1 MSAMPVGAQ
10 TDISPAVL
18 RARRNLLGLYFLTGI
33 AVATWLARLP
43 SIRGALDLTTAGLGT
58 VLVVGSIGSLLMVV
72 VAGGLTNRWG
82 SARTLLVAAVM
93 FSVANVMVG
102 IGPAVGSVPVLAVG
116 MLISSS
122 SYALGNVPLN
132 LETVVIERA
141 MGRTVVPQ
149 FHAAFSVGSVVGSLL
164 GAGVSWLGVPVVW
177 HFIGLSVVT
186 FAWRYL
192 AIPGAVLPL
201 TGGTAA
207 VDAGD
212 EGQGVAARPTPTR
225 GASMRVAFAAWRE
238 PRTLLIGVIVLV
250 AALSEGSAN
259 NWLSLAVVDGFR
271 QTEAVGAV
279 MFGVFVGAMTVARLA
294 GTWVI
299 DRFGRVA
306 VLVASGVSSI
316 MGLLLFGTGPSLATA
331 AAGAA
336 AWGLGTG
343 LMFPVG
349 MAAVSGDRLRM
360 AGRVAVVSSFASVA
374 AIAAPPL
381 IGLAAE
387 GMGIRH
393 ALLLALGGFVLSIL
407 LARTVDTPEVAP
419 GAVASERAPEVTD
432 PARPATDPARPA
444 ADPARPATDPGRTVA
459 VGTC

>member
-1 MSAMPVGAQ
+1 MSALLVGSR
-10 TDISPAVL
+10 TDIPDVVL

-58 VLVVGSIGSLLMVV
+58 VLVVGSVGSLLMVV
-72 VAGGLTNRWG
+72 VAGGLTTRWG

-93 FSVANVMVG
+93 FSVANVLVG
-102 IGPAVGSVPVLAVG
+102 IGPAIGSVPVLAVG
-116 MLISSS
+116 MLVSSS

-164 GAGVSWLGVPVVW
+164 GAGISWLGVPVVW
-177 HFIGLSVVT
+177 HFIGLSAVA

-201 TGGTAA
+201 TGATPLGTPVGAA
-207 VDAGD
+207 AADDAT
-212 EGQGVAARPTPTR
+212 RPTPRR

-238 PRTLLIGVIVLV
+238 PRTLVIGLIVLV

-259 NWLSLAVVDGFR
+259 NWLSLGVVDGFR

-279 MFGVFVGAMTVARLA
+279 VFGVFVGAMTVSRLA

-306 VLVASGVSSI
+306 VLVASAASCVV
-316 MGLLLFGTGPSLATA
+316 GLALFGTGPSLALA
-331 AAGAA
+331 AVGAAG
-336 AWGLGTG
+336 WGLGTG
-343 LMFPVG
+343 LMFPIG

-374 AIAAPPL
+374 SITAPPL

-393 ALLLALGGFVLSIL
+393 ALLLIGGGFVLSIL
-407 LARTVDTPEVAP
+407 LARTVDTAEVVPA
-419 GAVASERAPEVTD
+419 AVR
-432 PARPATDPARPA
+432 PARASRADDVA
-444 ADPARPATDPGRTVA
+444 ADPARTVA
-459 VGTC
+459 AVGAC